1 MGVKWTTDQQ
11 HAIECC
17 KGSVLVSAAA
27 GSGKTTVL
35 VERVI
40 RRLTDEDNP
49 CSAEDLLIVTFT
61 RAATAQMR
69 EKIGAAILK
78 RLSEDP
84 TDRHL
89 RRQYMLLPFAKICT
103 IDSFCN
109 DLVRENFHALGIS
122 PDYSLLDNETA
133 VIMKNDVCE
142 AMLERAYEEDSDGS
156 FSELSDMMSSGSSDE
171 DFAKLI
177 IKMYDIST
185 AYPFPDLW
193 LDSLIE
199 EYSQPDINKSCWG
212 GIIKKYVCDMLD
224 YCVSSSNDMMTA
236 MESDPIVADAYGAAV
251 QSDINMYAELREKV
265 NRDWDEALEAFNTVK
280 YMGLGRVPK
289 GYESETK
296 NAVMTARKKLKDLLK
311 KVPNIMCVSSGE
323 HSEDVRLMRGPV
335 TKLIELVKQFGR
347 EYSAEKDKM
356 NSADFSDILHRALN
370 LLAVSDGS
378 GGYIKTDL
386 ARELS
391 SHYVEILVDEYQDIN
406 EAQDMIF
413 RAISA
418 DENNLFTV
426 GDVKQSIYRFR
437 QAMPEIFLRRRS
449 TTHSF
454 ESGKYP
460 LGITLG
466 SNFRSR
472 VGVTSCV
479 NYIFRQLMSTEAGEL
494 EYDDSEALNA
504 AAKYPERDTPDCEL
518 HVVTDKGNRADTLEA
533 QARYVARYIDR
544 TVREGKTLVTKG
556 GALRPASYGDFC
568 ILLRTAKNVSSV
580 YANAL
585 SERGIPVFSPETGGF
600 FEAAEIS
607 FILSLLRVLDN
618 PVQDI
623 PLAAVMLSPLFGF
636 SAGELADIR
645 ASAKERLEAGET
657 EPLYRSVAASADEG
671 DEKAAA
677 FLKKIESLRRL
688 SLTLSAGELV
698 RRVCEE
704 TGFDAIAGAMPDGE
718 RRRLNI
724 GLLCDYAEKY
734 EAAGN
739 LGLSGFIRFIDKVA
753 RTSGDLATAARP
765 SENADIV
772 RIMTV
777 HQSKGLEFPICIFA
791 DMQHA
796 FNERDNTES
805 VLISS
810 SAGLGMKRRT
820 EDGISVYDTASR
832 RAAVIT
838 SERMGRSEEMRVLYV
853 ALTRAK
859 ENLIMVTSV
868 PNPEKGLA
876 KVAVE
881 CGIGERANPFAVL
894 RMNNFSDLVLMA
906 LMRHPAADELRKL
919 SGIDVPIFLPEKD
932 RFKLKVVVSDSESFM
947 TESANEQK
955 IAAKPVFFDE
965 VQARLDYSD
974 PRSVL
979 SSVPAKRAASDGS
992 ERGIN
997 REYFASSRPAFMSSG
1012 GLTPAQ
1018 RGTATHKFMQFSDY
1032 ASARAD
1038 IESELARLVDGGF
1051 LSEDEGKAVNIGAA
1065 KRFFMSPLAE
1075 RIFASDN
1082 VMREKKFAALFP
1094 AKFFYPEL
1102 TGEAAEEKIVVQG
1115 IADCVFVE
1123 DGELV
1128 IVDYKTD
1135 TGVDAEALLD
1145 RYSAQLEIYREAL
1158 SQALG
1163 MPVKETLLYSF
1174 FMNSTV
1180 KVGTA

>member
-69 EKIGAAILK
+69 EKIDAAILK

-156 FSELSDMMSSGSSDE
+156 FSGLSDMMSSGSSDE

-437 QAMPEIFLRRRS
+437 QAMPEIFLRRRG

-479 NYIFRQLMSTEAGEL
+479 NYIFRQLMSAEAGEL

-556 GALRPASYGDFC
+556 GALHPASYGDFC

-671 DEKAAA
+671 NEKAAA
-677 FLKKIESLRRL
+677 FLKKVESLRRL

-704 TGFDAIAGAMPDGE
+704 TGFDAIVGAMPDGE
-718 RRRLNI
+718 RRRLNV

-777 HQSKGLEFPICIFA
+777 HQSKGLEFPICILA

-932 RFKLKVVVSDSESFM
+932 RFRLKVVVSDSESFM

-955 IAAKPVFFDE
+955 TAAKPVFFDE
-965 VQARLDYSD
+965 VCERLDYSD

-1032 ASARAD
+1032 AAARAD

-1128 IVDYKTD
+1128 IADYKTD

>member
-69 EKIGAAILK
+69 EKIGTAILK

-156 FSELSDMMSSGSSDE
+156 FSGLSDMMSSGSSDE

-212 GIIKKYVCDMLD
+212 DIIKKYVCDMLD
-224 YCVSSSNDMMTA
+224 YCVSSSNDMMAA
-236 MESDPIVADAYGAAV
+236 MESDSIVADAYGAAV

-323 HSEDVRLMRGPV
+323 HSEDVHLMRGPV

-370 LLAVSDGS
+370 LLAVSDGR

-413 RAISA
+413 KAISA

-556 GALRPASYGDFC
+556 GALHPASYGDFC

-704 TGFDAIAGAMPDGE
+704 TGFDAIVGAMPDGE

-777 HQSKGLEFPICIFA
+777 HQSKGLEFPICILA

-859 ENLIMVTSV
+859 ENLVMVTSV

-906 LMRHPAADELRKL
+906 LMRHPAANELRKL
-919 SGIDVPIFLPEKD
+919 SGVDVPIFLPEKD

-955 IAAKPVFFDE
+955 IAAKPVFFNE
-965 VQARLDYSD
+965 VCERLDYSD

-1032 ASARAD
+1032 AAARAD

-1051 LSEDEGKAVNIGAA
+1051 LSEEEGKAVNISAA
-1065 KRFFMSPLAE
+1065 KRFFMSSLAE

-1145 RYSAQLEIYREAL
+1145 RYSAQLGIYREAL
-1158 SQALG
+1158 LQALG

-1180 KVGTA
+1180 KVGTV

>member
-1 MGVKWTTDQQ
+1 M
-11 HAIECC
+11 
-17 KGSVLVSAAA
+17 
-27 GSGKTTVL
+27 
-35 VERVI
+35 
-40 RRLTDEDNP
+40 
-49 CSAEDLLIVTFT
+49 
-61 RAATAQMR
+61 
-69 EKIGAAILK
+69 
-78 RLSEDP
+78 
-84 TDRHL
+84 
-89 RRQYMLLPFAKICT
+89 
-103 IDSFCN
+103 
-109 DLVRENFHALGIS
+109 RENFHALGIS

-156 FSELSDMMSSGSSDE
+156 FSGLSDMMSSGSSDE

-185 AYPFPDLW
+185 AYPVPDLW

-224 YCVSSSNDMMTA
+224 YCVSSSNDMMAA
-236 MESDPIVADAYGAAV
+236 MESDSIVADAYGAAV

-280 YMGLGRVPK
+280 YTGLGRVPK

-311 KVPNIMCVSSGE
+311 RVPNIMCVSSGE

-413 RAISA
+413 KAISA

-556 GALRPASYGDFC
+556 GALHPASYG
-568 ILLRTAKNVSSV
+568 
-580 YANAL
+580 
-585 SERGIPVFSPETGGF
+585 
-600 FEAAEIS
+600 
-607 FILSLLRVLDN
+607 
-618 PVQDI
+618 
-623 PLAAVMLSPLFGF
+623 F
-636 SAGELADIR
+636 SAGDLADIR
-645 ASAKERLEAGET
+645 ASAKERLETGET

-671 DEKAAA
+671 DEKTAA

-777 HQSKGLEFPICIFA
+777 HQSKGLEFPICILA
-791 DMQHA
+791 DMQHV

-859 ENLIMVTSV
+859 ENLVMVTSV

-894 RMNNFSDLVLMA
+894 RMNNFSDLVLTA

-919 SGIDVPIFLPEKD
+919 SGVDVPIFLPEKD

-965 VQARLDYSD
+965 VCERLDYSD

-979 SSVPAKRAASDGS
+979 SSVSAKRAASDGS

-997 REYFASSRPAFMSSG
+997 REYFASSCPAFMSSG

-1032 ASARAD
+1032 AAARAD

-1065 KRFFMSPLAE
+1065 KRFFMSSLAE

-1123 DGELV
+1123 DGKLV

-1145 RYSAQLEIYREAL
+1145 RYSAQLGIYREAL

-1180 KVGTA
+1180 KVGTV

>member
-1 MGVKWTTDQQ
+1 MGVNWTTDQR
-11 HAIECC
+11 HAIECR

-27 GSGKTTVL
+27 GSGKTAVL

-40 RRLTDEDNP
+40 RRLTDKDNP

-156 FSELSDMMSSGSSDE
+156 FSGLSDMMSSGSSDE

-212 GIIKKYVCDMLD
+212 VIIKKYVCDMLD
-224 YCVSSSNDMMTA
+224 YCVSSSNDMMAA
-236 MESDPIVADAYGAAV
+236 MESDSIVADAYGAAV

-370 LLAVSDGS
+370 LLAVSDGR

-413 RAISA
+413 KAISA

-556 GALRPASYGDFC
+556 GALHPASYGDFC

-777 HQSKGLEFPICIFA
+777 HQSKGLEFPICILA

-859 ENLIMVTSV
+859 ENLVMVTSV

-894 RMNNFSDLVLMA
+894 RMNNFSDLVLTA

-919 SGIDVPIFLPEKD
+919 SGVDVPIFLPEKD

-965 VQARLDYSD
+965 VCERLDYSD

-1018 RGTATHKFMQFSDY
+1018 RGTATHKFMQFSNY
-1032 ASARAD
+1032 AAARAD

-1051 LSEDEGKAVNIGAA
+1051 LSEDEGKAVNVSAA
-1065 KRFFMSPLAE
+1065 KRFFMSSLAE

-1123 DGELV
+1123 DGKLV

-1145 RYSAQLEIYREAL
+1145 RYSAQLGIYREAL

-1180 KVGTA
+1180 KVGTV

>member
-156 FSELSDMMSSGSSDE
+156 FSGLSDMMSSGSSDE

-224 YCVSSSNDMMTA
+224 YCVSSSNDMMAA
-236 MESDPIVADAYGAAV
+236 MESDSIVADAYGAAV

-370 LLAVSDGS
+370 LLAVSDGR

-413 RAISA
+413 KAISA

-556 GALRPASYGDFC
+556 GALHPASYGDFC

-600 FEAAEIS
+600 FEVAEIS

-704 TGFDAIAGAMPDGE
+704 TGFDAIVGAMPDGE

-777 HQSKGLEFPICIFA
+777 HQSKGLEFPICILA

-859 ENLIMVTSV
+859 ENLVMVTSV

-894 RMNNFSDLVLMA
+894 RMNNFSDLVLTA

-919 SGIDVPIFLPEKD
+919 SGVDVPIFLPEKD

-965 VQARLDYSD
+965 VCERLDYSD

-1032 ASARAD
+1032 AAARAD

-1145 RYSAQLEIYREAL
+1145 RYSAQLGIYREAL

-1180 KVGTA
+1180 KVGTV

>member
-11 HAIECC
+11 HAIECR

-156 FSELSDMMSSGSSDE
+156 FSGLSDMMSSGSSDE

-224 YCVSSSNDMMTA
+224 YCVSSSNDMMAA
-236 MESDPIVADAYGAAV
+236 MESDSIIADAYSAAV

-335 TKLIELVKQFGR
+335 TKLIKLVKQFGR

-370 LLAVSDGS
+370 LLAVSDGR

-413 RAISA
+413 KAISA

-544 TVREGKTLVTKG
+544 TVKEGKTLVTKG
-556 GALRPASYGDFC
+556 GALHPASYGDFC

-718 RRRLNI
+718 RRRLNV

-777 HQSKGLEFPICIFA
+777 HQSKGLEFPICILA

-859 ENLIMVTSV
+859 ENLVMVTSV

-894 RMNNFSDLVLMA
+894 RMNNFSDLVLTA

-919 SGIDVPIFLPEKD
+919 SGVDVPIFLPEKD

-965 VQARLDYSD
+965 VCERLDYSD

-1032 ASARAD
+1032 AAARAD
-1038 IESELARLVDGGF
+1038 IESELARLVDVGF
-1051 LSEDEGKAVNIGAA
+1051 LSEEEGKAVNVSAA
-1065 KRFFMSPLAE
+1065 KRFFMSSLAE

-1123 DGELV
+1123 DGKLV

-1145 RYSAQLEIYREAL
+1145 RYSAQLGIYREAL

-1180 KVGTA
+1180 KVGTV

>member
-1 MGVKWTTDQQ
+1 MGVNWTTDQR
-11 HAIECC
+11 HAIECR

-27 GSGKTTVL
+27 GSGKTAVL

-40 RRLTDEDNP
+40 RRLTDKDNP
-49 CSAEDLLIVTFT
+49 CSTEDLLIVTFT

-142 AMLERAYEEDSDGS
+142 AMLERAYEEDSDGR

-193 LDSLIE
+193 LDSLIG
-199 EYSQPDINKSCWG
+199 EYSQPDINKSRWG

-224 YCVSSSNDMMTA
+224 YCVSSSRDMMTA

-251 QSDINMYAELREKV
+251 QSDINMYAELREKI
-265 NRDWDEALEAFNTVK
+265 NSDWDEALEAFKTVK
-280 YMGLGRVPK
+280 YMSLGRVPK

-296 NAVMTARKKLKDLLK
+296 NVVTTARKNLKDLLK
-311 KVPNIMCVSSGE
+311 KVPGIMCVSSEE
-323 HSEDVRLMRGPV
+323 HADDMRLLRDPV

-370 LLAVSDGS
+370 LLAVSDGI

-533 QARYVARYIDR
+533 QARYVAKYIER
-544 TVREGKTLVTKG
+544 TVREGKMLVTKG
-556 GALRPASYGDFC
+556 GALHPASYGDFC

-657 EPLYRSVAASADEG
+657 EPLYRSVAVSADE
-671 DEKAAA
+671 DSKKAAA

-704 TGFDAIAGAMPDGE
+704 TGFDAIVGAMPDGE
-718 RRRLNI
+718 RRRLNV

-777 HQSKGLEFPICIFA
+777 HQSKGLEFPICILA

-859 ENLIMVTSV
+859 ENLVMVTSV

-876 KVAVE
+876 RVAVE

-894 RMNNFSDLVLMA
+894 RMNNFSDLVLTA
-906 LMRHPAADELRKL
+906 LMRHPVADELRKL
-919 SGIDVPIFLPEKD
+919 SGVDVPIFLSEKD

-955 IAAKPVFFDE
+955 IAAKPVFFNE

-992 ERGIN
+992 ERGVN

-1032 ASARAD
+1032 SAARAG

>member
-156 FSELSDMMSSGSSDE
+156 FSGLSDMMSSGSSDE

-236 MESDPIVADAYGAAV
+236 MESDSIVADAYGAAV

-335 TKLIELVKQFGR
+335 AKLIELVKQFGR

-370 LLAVSDGS
+370 LLAVSDGR

-437 QAMPEIFLRRRS
+437 QAMPEIFLRRRG

-504 AAKYPERDTPDCEL
+504 AAEYPERDTPDCEL

-544 TVREGKTLVTKG
+544 TVREGKTLVTKS

-704 TGFDAIAGAMPDGE
+704 TGFDAIVGAMPDGE
-718 RRRLNI
+718 RRRLNV

-859 ENLIMVTSV
+859 ENLVMVTSV

-919 SGIDVPIFLPEKD
+919 SGVDVPIFLPEKD

-955 IAAKPVFFDE
+955 TAAKPVFFDE

-1032 ASARAD
+1032 AAARAD

>member
-156 FSELSDMMSSGSSDE
+156 FSGLSDMMSSGSSDE

-212 GIIKKYVCDMLD
+212 VIIKKYVCDMLD
-224 YCVSSSNDMMTA
+224 YCVSSSNDMMAA
-236 MESDPIVADAYGAAV
+236 MESDSIVADAYGAAV

-280 YMGLGRVPK
+280 YMGLGRVSK

-296 NAVMTARKKLKDLLK
+296 NAVMTARKKLKDLLR

-370 LLAVSDGS
+370 LLAVSDGR

-413 RAISA
+413 KAISA

-504 AAKYPERDTPDCEL
+504 AAEYPERDTPDCEL

-556 GALRPASYGDFC
+556 GALHPASYGDFC

-777 HQSKGLEFPICIFA
+777 HQSKGLEFPICILA

-894 RMNNFSDLVLMA
+894 RMNNFSDLVLTA

-919 SGIDVPIFLPEKD
+919 SGVDVPIFLPEKD

-947 TESANEQK
+947 AESANEQK

-965 VQARLDYSD
+965 VCERLDYSD

-1018 RGTATHKFMQFSDY
+1018 RGTATHKFMQFSNY
-1032 ASARAD
+1032 AAARAD
-1038 IESELARLVDGGF
+1038 IESELARLVDVGF

-1102 TGEAAEEKIVVQG
+1102 MGEAAEEKIVVQG

-1123 DGELV
+1123 DGKLV

>member
-40 RRLTDEDNP
+40 RRLTDKDNP

-156 FSELSDMMSSGSSDE
+156 FSGLSDMMSSGSSDE

-224 YCVSSSNDMMTA
+224 YCVSSSRDMMTA
-236 MESDPIVADAYGAAV
+236 MESDSIVADAYGAAV

-323 HSEDVRLMRGPV
+323 HAEDVRLMRGPV

-645 ASAKERLEAGET
+645 ASAKERLEAGEA

-671 DEKAAA
+671 NEKAAA

-704 TGFDAIAGAMPDGE
+704 TGFDAIVGAMPDGE
-718 RRRLNI
+718 RRRLNV

-777 HQSKGLEFPICIFA
+777 HQSKGLEFPICILA

-894 RMNNFSDLVLMA
+894 RMNNFSDLVLTA

-919 SGIDVPIFLPEKD
+919 SGVDVPIFLPEKD

-947 TESANEQK
+947 TESANAQK
-955 IAAKPVFFDE
+955 AAAKPVFFDE
-965 VQARLDYSD
+965 VCKRLDYSD
-974 PRSVL
+974 PRLVL

-1018 RGTATHKFMQFSDY
+1018 RGTATHKFMQFSNY
-1032 ASARAD
+1032 AAARAD

-1051 LSEDEGKAVNIGAA
+1051 LSEEEGKAVNISAA
-1065 KRFFMSPLAE
+1065 KRFFMSSLAE

-1102 TGEAAEEKIVVQG
+1102 TGETAEEKIVVQG

-1145 RYSAQLEIYREAL
+1145 RYSAQLGIYREAL

-1180 KVGTA
+1180 KVGTV

>member
-11 HAIECC
+11 HAIECRKC
-17 KGSVLVSAAA
+17 SVLVSAAA

-156 FSELSDMMSSGSSDE
+156 FSGLSDMMSSGSSDE

-212 GIIKKYVCDMLD
+212 VIIKKYVCDMLD
-224 YCVSSSNDMMTA
+224 YCVSSSNDMMAA
-236 MESDPIVADAYGAAV
+236 MESDSIVADAYGAAV

-311 KVPNIMCVSSGE
+311 KAPNIMCVSSGE

-370 LLAVSDGS
+370 LLAVSDGR

-413 RAISA
+413 KAISA

-556 GALRPASYGDFC
+556 GALHPASYGDFC

-600 FEAAEIS
+600 FEVAEIS

-704 TGFDAIAGAMPDGE
+704 TGFDAIVGAMPDGE

-777 HQSKGLEFPICIFA
+777 HQSKGLEFPICILA

-859 ENLIMVTSV
+859 ENLVMVTSV

-894 RMNNFSDLVLMA
+894 RMNNFSDLVLTA

-919 SGIDVPIFLPEKD
+919 SGVDVPIFLPEKD

-965 VQARLDYSD
+965 VCERLDYSD

-1032 ASARAD
+1032 AAARAD

-1145 RYSAQLEIYREAL
+1145 RYSAQLGIYREAL

-1180 KVGTA
+1180 KVGTV

>member
-156 FSELSDMMSSGSSDE
+156 FSGLSDMMSSGSSDE

-212 GIIKKYVCDMLD
+212 VIIKKYVCDMLD
-224 YCVSSSNDMMTA
+224 YCVSSSNDMMAA
-236 MESDPIVADAYGAAV
+236 MESDSIVADAYGAAV

-280 YMGLGRVPK
+280 YMGLGRVSK

-296 NAVMTARKKLKDLLK
+296 NAVMTARKKLKDLLR

-370 LLAVSDGS
+370 LLAVSDGR

-413 RAISA
+413 KAISA

-504 AAKYPERDTPDCEL
+504 AAEYPERDTPDCEL

-556 GALRPASYGDFC
+556 GALHPASYGDFC

-600 FEAAEIS
+600 FETAEIS

-777 HQSKGLEFPICIFA
+777 HQSKGLEFPICILA

-894 RMNNFSDLVLMA
+894 RMNNFSDLVLTA

-919 SGIDVPIFLPEKD
+919 SGVDVPIFLPEKD

-947 TESANEQK
+947 AESANEQK

-965 VQARLDYSD
+965 VCERLDYSD

-1018 RGTATHKFMQFSDY
+1018 RGTATHKFMQFSNY
-1032 ASARAD
+1032 AAARAD
-1038 IESELARLVDGGF
+1038 IESELARLVDVGF

-1123 DGELV
+1123 DGKLV

-1145 RYSAQLEIYREAL
+1145 RYSAQLGIYREAL

-1180 KVGTA
+1180 KVGTV

>member
-1 MGVKWTTDQQ
+1 MGVDWTTDQR
-11 HAIECC
+11 HAIECR

-27 GSGKTTVL
+27 GSGKTAVL

-40 RRLTDEDNP
+40 RRLTDKDNP

-142 AMLERAYEEDSDGS
+142 AMLERAYEEDLDGR

-193 LDSLIE
+193 LDSLIG
-199 EYSQPDINKSCWG
+199 EYSQPDINKSRWG

-224 YCVSSSNDMMTA
+224 YCVSSSRDVMTA

-251 QSDINMYAELREKV
+251 QNDINMYAELREKI
-265 NRDWDEALEAFNTVK
+265 NSDWDEALEAFKTVK
-280 YMGLGRVPK
+280 YMSLGRVPK

-296 NAVMTARKKLKDLLK
+296 NVVTTARKKLKDLLK

-323 HSEDVRLMRGPV
+323 HSEDVRLLRDPV

-356 NSADFSDILHRALN
+356 NSVDFSDILHRALN

-533 QARYVARYIDR
+533 QARYVAKYIER

-556 GALRPASYGDFC
+556 GALHPASYGDFC

-645 ASAKERLEAGET
+645 ASAKERLEAGQT
-657 EPLYRSVAASADEG
+657 EPLYRSVAVSADEG
-671 DEKAAA
+671 NEKAAA

-704 TGFDAIAGAMPDGE
+704 TGFDAIVGAMPDGE
-718 RRRLNI
+718 RRRLNV

-777 HQSKGLEFPICIFA
+777 HQSKGLEFPICILA

-859 ENLIMVTSV
+859 ENLVMVTSV

-894 RMNNFSDLVLMA
+894 RMNNFSDLVLTA

-919 SGIDVPIFLPEKD
+919 SGVDVPIFLSEKD

-955 IAAKPVFFDE
+955 IAAKPVFFNE

-1018 RGTATHKFMQFSDY
+1018 RGTATHKFMQFSNY
-1032 ASARAD
+1032 AAARAD

>member
-156 FSELSDMMSSGSSDE
+156 FSGLSDMMSSGSSDE

-224 YCVSSSNDMMTA
+224 YCVSSSNDMMAA

-370 LLAVSDGS
+370 LLAVSDGR

-413 RAISA
+413 KAISA

-556 GALRPASYGDFC
+556 GALHPASYGDFC

-671 DEKAAA
+671 DEKTAA

-704 TGFDAIAGAMPDGE
+704 TGFDAIVGAMPDGE
-718 RRRLNI
+718 RRRLNV

-777 HQSKGLEFPICIFA
+777 HQSKGLEFPICILA

-859 ENLIMVTSV
+859 ENLVMVTSV

-894 RMNNFSDLVLMA
+894 RMNNFSDLVLTA

-919 SGIDVPIFLPEKD
+919 SGVDVPIFLPEKD

-1032 ASARAD
+1032 AAARAN

-1051 LSEDEGKAVNIGAA
+1051 LSEDEGKAVNVSAA
-1065 KRFFMSPLAE
+1065 KRFFMSSLAE

-1123 DGELV
+1123 DGKLV

-1145 RYSAQLEIYREAL
+1145 RYSAQLGIYREAL

-1180 KVGTA
+1180 KVGTV

>member
-1 MGVKWTTDQQ
+1 MGVNWTTDQR
-11 HAIECC
+11 HAIECR
-17 KGSVLVSAAA
+17 KGSVLVGAAA
-27 GSGKTTVL
+27 GSGKTAVL

-40 RRLTDEDNP
+40 RRLTDKDNP

-142 AMLERAYEEDSDGS
+142 AMLERAYEENLDGR

-193 LDSLIE
+193 LDSLIG
-199 EYSQPDINKSCWG
+199 EYSQPDINKSRWG
-212 GIIKKYVCDMLD
+212 DIIKKYVCDMLD

-251 QSDINMYAELREKV
+251 QSDINMYAELREKI
-265 NRDWDEALEAFNTVK
+265 NSDWDEALEAFKTVK
-280 YMGLGRVPK
+280 YMSLGRVPK

-296 NAVMTARKKLKDLLK
+296 NVVTTARKKLKDLLK
-311 KVPNIMCVSSGE
+311 KVPGIMCVSSEE
-323 HSEDVRLMRGPV
+323 HADDMRLLRDPV

-533 QARYVARYIDR
+533 QARYVAKYIER
-544 TVREGKTLVTKG
+544 TVREGKMLVTKG
-556 GALRPASYGDFC
+556 GALHPASYGDFC

-600 FEAAEIS
+600 FEAVEIS

-645 ASAKERLEAGET
+645 ASAKERLETGET
-657 EPLYRSVAASADEG
+657 EPLYRSVAVSADEG
-671 DEKAAA
+671 SKKAAA

-704 TGFDAIAGAMPDGE
+704 TGFDAIVGAMPDGE
-718 RRRLNI
+718 RRRLNV

-777 HQSKGLEFPICIFA
+777 HQSKGLEFPICILA

-796 FNERDNTES
+796 FNERDNIEP

-859 ENLIMVTSV
+859 ENLVMVTSV

-894 RMNNFSDLVLMA
+894 RMNNFSDLVLTA

-919 SGIDVPIFLPEKD
+919 SGVDVPIFLSEKD

-955 IAAKPVFFDE
+955 IAAKPVFFNE

-1032 ASARAD
+1032 SAARAG
-1038 IESELARLVDGGF
+1038 IESELTRLVDGGF

-1135 TGVDAEALLD
+1135 TGVDAEALLE

>member
-27 GSGKTTVL
+27 GSGKTAVL

-40 RRLTDEDNP
+40 RRLTDKDNP

-69 EKIGAAILK
+69 EKIGATILK

-156 FSELSDMMSSGSSDE
+156 FSGLSDMMSSGSSDE
-171 DFAKLI
+171 DLAKLI

-224 YCVSSSNDMMTA
+224 YCVSSSNDMMAA
-236 MESDPIVADAYGAAV
+236 MESDSIVADAYGAAV

-370 LLAVSDGS
+370 LLAVSDGR

-413 RAISA
+413 KAISA

-454 ESGKYP
+454 ESGEYP

-533 QARYVARYIDR
+533 QARYVAKYIER
-544 TVREGKTLVTKG
+544 TVREGKMLVTKG
-556 GALRPASYGDFC
+556 GALHPASYGDFC

-718 RRRLNI
+718 RRRLNF

-791 DMQHA
+791 DMQHV

-859 ENLIMVTSV
+859 ENLVMVTSV

-894 RMNNFSDLVLMA
+894 RMNNFSDLVLTA

-919 SGIDVPIFLPEKD
+919 SGVDVPIFLPEKD

-947 TESANEQK
+947 AESANEQK

-965 VQARLDYSD
+965 VCERLDYSD

-1018 RGTATHKFMQFSDY
+1018 RGTATHKFMQFSNY
-1032 ASARAD
+1032 AAARAD

-1051 LSEDEGKAVNIGAA
+1051 LSEEEGKAVNVSAA
-1065 KRFFMSPLAE
+1065 KRFFMSSLAE
-1075 RIFASDN
+1075 RIFASNN

-1123 DGELV
+1123 DGKLV

-1145 RYSAQLEIYREAL
+1145 RYSAQLGIYREAL

-1180 KVGTA
+1180 KVGTV

>member
-1 MGVKWTTDQQ
+1 MGVNWTTDQR
-11 HAIECC
+11 HAIECR

-27 GSGKTTVL
+27 GSGKTAVL

-40 RRLTDEDNP
+40 RRFTDKDNP

-142 AMLERAYEEDSDGS
+142 AMLERAYEEDSDGR

-193 LDSLIE
+193 LDSLIG
-199 EYSQPDINKSCWG
+199 EYSQPDINKSRWG
-212 GIIKKYVCDMLD
+212 SIIKKYVCDMLD
-224 YCVSSSNDMMTA
+224 YCVSSSRDVMTA

-251 QSDINMYAELREKV
+251 QSDINMYVELREKI
-265 NRDWDEALEAFNTVK
+265 NSDWDEALEAFKTVK
-280 YMGLGRVPK
+280 YMSLGRVPK

-296 NAVMTARKKLKDLLK
+296 NVVTTARKKLKDLLK
-311 KVPNIMCVSSGE
+311 KVPGIMCVSSEE
-323 HSEDVRLMRGPV
+323 HADDMRLLRDPV

-533 QARYVARYIDR
+533 QARYVAKYIER
-544 TVREGKTLVTKG
+544 TVREGKMLVTKG
-556 GALRPASYGDFC
+556 GALHPASYGDFC

-645 ASAKERLEAGET
+645 ASAKERLETGET
-657 EPLYRSVAASADEG
+657 EPLYRSVAVSADEG
-671 DEKAAA
+671 SKKAAA

-704 TGFDAIAGAMPDGE
+704 TGFDAVVGAMPDGE
-718 RRRLNI
+718 RRRLNV

-777 HQSKGLEFPICIFA
+777 HQSKGLEFPICILA

-832 RAAVIT
+832 RATVIT

-859 ENLIMVTSV
+859 ENLVMVTSV

-894 RMNNFSDLVLMA
+894 RMNNFSDLVLTA

-919 SGIDVPIFLPEKD
+919 SGVDVPIFLSEKD

-955 IAAKPVFFDE
+955 IAAKPVFFNE

-979 SSVPAKRAASDGS
+979 SYVPAKRAASDGS

-1032 ASARAD
+1032 SAARAN

>member
-11 HAIECC
+11 HAIECR

-156 FSELSDMMSSGSSDE
+156 FSGLSDMISSGSSDE

-224 YCVSSSNDMMTA
+224 YCVSSSNDMMAA
-236 MESDPIVADAYGAAV
+236 MESDSIVADAYGAAV

-370 LLAVSDGS
+370 LLAVSDGR

-413 RAISA
+413 KAISA

-454 ESGKYP
+454 ESGEYP

-504 AAKYPERDTPDCEL
+504 AAEYPERDTPDCEL

-556 GALRPASYGDFC
+556 GALHPASYGDFC

-688 SLTLSAGELV
+688 LLTLSAGELV

-777 HQSKGLEFPICIFA
+777 HQSKGLEFPICILA

-859 ENLIMVTSV
+859 ENLVMVTSV

-894 RMNNFSDLVLMA
+894 RMNNFSDLVLTA

-919 SGIDVPIFLPEKD
+919 SGVDVQIFLPEKD

-965 VQARLDYSD
+965 VCERLDYSD

-1018 RGTATHKFMQFSDY
+1018 RGTATHKFMQFSNY
-1032 ASARAD
+1032 AAARAG
-1038 IESELARLVDGGF
+1038 IESELARLVDDGF

-1145 RYSAQLEIYREAL
+1145 RYSAQLGIYREAL

-1180 KVGTA
+1180 KVGTV

>member
-156 FSELSDMMSSGSSDE
+156 FSGLSDMMSSGSSDE

-212 GIIKKYVCDMLD
+212 VIIKKYVCDMLD
-224 YCVSSSNDMMTA
+224 YCVSSSNDMMAA
-236 MESDPIVADAYGAAV
+236 MESDSIVADAYGAAV

-280 YMGLGRVPK
+280 YMGLGRVSK

-370 LLAVSDGS
+370 LLAVSDGR

-413 RAISA
+413 KAISA

-533 QARYVARYIDR
+533 QARYVAKYIER
-544 TVREGKTLVTKG
+544 TVREGKMLVTKG
-556 GALRPASYGDFC
+556 GALHPASYGDFC

-791 DMQHA
+791 DMQHV

-859 ENLIMVTSV
+859 ENLVMVTSV

-894 RMNNFSDLVLMA
+894 RMNNFSDLVLTA

-919 SGIDVPIFLPEKD
+919 SGVDVPIFLPEKD

-947 TESANEQK
+947 AESANEQK

-965 VQARLDYSD
+965 VCERLDYSD

-1018 RGTATHKFMQFSDY
+1018 RGTATHKFMQFSNY
-1032 ASARAD
+1032 AAARAD

-1051 LSEDEGKAVNIGAA
+1051 LSEEEGKAVNVSAA
-1065 KRFFMSPLAE
+1065 KRFFMSSLAE

-1123 DGELV
+1123 DGKLV

-1145 RYSAQLEIYREAL
+1145 RYSAQLGIYREAL

-1180 KVGTA
+1180 KVGTV

>member
-1 MGVKWTTDQQ
+1 MGVNWTTDQR
-11 HAIECC
+11 HAIECR

-27 GSGKTTVL
+27 GSGKTAVL

-40 RRLTDEDNP
+40 RRFTDKDNP

-142 AMLERAYEEDSDGS
+142 AMLERAYEEDSDGR

-193 LDSLIE
+193 LDSLIG
-199 EYSQPDINKSCWG
+199 EYSQPDINKSRWG
-212 GIIKKYVCDMLD
+212 SIIKKYVCDMLD
-224 YCVSSSNDMMTA
+224 YCVSSSRDVMTA

-251 QSDINMYAELREKV
+251 QSDINMYVELREKI
-265 NRDWDEALEAFNTVK
+265 NSDWDEALEAFKTVK
-280 YMGLGRVPK
+280 YMSLGRVPK

-296 NAVMTARKKLKDLLK
+296 NVVTTARKKLKDLLK
-311 KVPNIMCVSSGE
+311 KVPGIMCVSSEE
-323 HSEDVRLMRGPV
+323 HADDMRLLRDPV

-533 QARYVARYIDR
+533 QARYVAKYIER
-544 TVREGKTLVTKG
+544 TVREGKMLVTKD
-556 GALRPASYGDFC
+556 GALHPASYGDFC

-657 EPLYRSVAASADEG
+657 EPLYRSVTASADEG
-671 DEKAAA
+671 NKKAAA
-677 FLKKIESLRRL
+677 FLIKIESLRRL

-698 RRVCEE
+698 HRVCEE
-704 TGFDAIAGAMPDGE
+704 TGFDAIVGAMPDGE

-777 HQSKGLEFPICIFA
+777 HQSKGLEFPICILA

-859 ENLIMVTSV
+859 ENLVMVTSV

-894 RMNNFSDLVLMA
+894 RMNNFSDLVLAA

-919 SGIDVPIFLPEKD
+919 SGVDVPIFLSEKD

-955 IAAKPVFFDE
+955 IAAKPVFFNE

-1018 RGTATHKFMQFSDY
+1018 RGTATHKFMQFSNY
-1032 ASARAD
+1032 AAARAG

>member
-1 MGVKWTTDQQ
+1 MGVNWTTDQR
-11 HAIECC
+11 HAIECR

-27 GSGKTTVL
+27 GSGKTAVL

-40 RRLTDEDNP
+40 RRLTDKDNP

-142 AMLERAYEEDSDGS
+142 AMLERAYEEDLDGR

-193 LDSLIE
+193 LDSLIG
-199 EYSQPDINKSCWG
+199 EYSQPDINKSRWG

-224 YCVSSSNDMMTA
+224 YCVSSSRDMMTA

-251 QSDINMYAELREKV
+251 QSDINMYAELREKI
-265 NRDWDEALEAFNTVK
+265 NSDWDEALEAFKTVK
-280 YMGLGRVPK
+280 YMSLGRVSK

-296 NAVMTARKKLKDLLK
+296 NVVTTARKKLKDLLK
-311 KVPNIMCVSSGE
+311 KVPGIMCVSSEE
-323 HSEDVRLMRGPV
+323 HADDMRLLRDPV

-556 GALRPASYGDFC
+556 GALHPASYGDFC

-671 DEKAAA
+671 NEKAAA

-704 TGFDAIAGAMPDGE
+704 TGFDAIVGAMPDGE
-718 RRRLNI
+718 RRRLNV

-777 HQSKGLEFPICIFA
+777 HQSKGLEFPICILA

-859 ENLIMVTSV
+859 ENLVMVTSV

-894 RMNNFSDLVLMA
+894 RMNNFSDLVLTA

-919 SGIDVPIFLPEKD
+919 SSVDVPIFLSEKD

-955 IAAKPVFFDE
+955 IAAKPVFFNE

-1018 RGTATHKFMQFSDY
+1018 RGTATHKFMQFSNY
-1032 ASARAD
+1032 AAARAD

-1123 DGELV
+1123 DGKLV

-1180 KVGTA
+1180 KVGTV

>member
-11 HAIECC
+11 HAIECR

-156 FSELSDMMSSGSSDE
+156 FSGLSDMMSSGSSDE

-212 GIIKKYVCDMLD
+212 VIIKKYVCDMLD

-335 TKLIELVKQFGR
+335 TKLIKLVKQFGR

-370 LLAVSDGS
+370 LLAVSDGR

-413 RAISA
+413 KAISA

-533 QARYVARYIDR
+533 QARYVARYIDC

-556 GALRPASYGDFC
+556 GALHPASYGDFC

-859 ENLIMVTSV
+859 ENLVMVTSV

-894 RMNNFSDLVLMA
+894 RMNNFSDLVLTA

-919 SGIDVPIFLPEKD
+919 SGVDVPIFLPEKD

-955 IAAKPVFFDE
+955 IAAKPVFFNE

-1018 RGTATHKFMQFSDY
+1018 RGTATHKFMQFSNY
-1032 ASARAD
+1032 AAARAD

-1051 LSEDEGKAVNIGAA
+1051 LSEDEGKAVNVSAA
-1065 KRFFMSPLAE
+1065 KRFFMSSLAE

-1102 TGEAAEEKIVVQG
+1102 MGEAAEEKIVVQG

-1123 DGELV
+1123 DGKLV

-1145 RYSAQLEIYREAL
+1145 RYSAQLGIYREAL

-1180 KVGTA
+1180 KVGTV

>member
-156 FSELSDMMSSGSSDE
+156 FSGLSDMMSSGSSDE

-236 MESDPIVADAYGAAV
+236 MESDSIVADAYGAAV

-265 NRDWDEALEAFNTVK
+265 NRDWDEAFEAFNTVK

-323 HSEDVRLMRGPV
+323 HSEDVRLTRGPV

-370 LLAVSDGS
+370 LLAVSDGR

-437 QAMPEIFLRRRS
+437 QAMPEIFLRRRG

-556 GALRPASYGDFC
+556 GALHPASYGDFC

-657 EPLYRSVAASADEG
+657 EPLYRSVTASADEG

-704 TGFDAIAGAMPDGE
+704 TGFDAIVGAMPDGE
-718 RRRLNI
+718 RRRLNV

-777 HQSKGLEFPICIFA
+777 HQSKGLEFPICILA

-859 ENLIMVTSV
+859 ENLVMVTSV

-894 RMNNFSDLVLMA
+894 RMNNFSDLVLTA

-919 SGIDVPIFLPEKD
+919 SGVDVPIFLPEKD

-965 VQARLDYSD
+965 VCERLDYSD

-1018 RGTATHKFMQFSDY
+1018 RGTATHKFMQFSNY
-1032 ASARAD
+1032 AAARAD

-1051 LSEDEGKAVNIGAA
+1051 LSEDEGKAVNVSAA
-1065 KRFFMSPLAE
+1065 KRFFMSSLAE

-1123 DGELV
+1123 DGKLV

-1145 RYSAQLEIYREAL
+1145 RYSAQLGIYREAL

-1174 FMNSTV
+1174 FMNSTI
-1180 KVGTA
+1180 KVGTV

>member
-156 FSELSDMMSSGSSDE
+156 FSGLSDMMSSGSSDE

-224 YCVSSSNDMMTA
+224 YCVSSSNDMMAA
-236 MESDPIVADAYGAAV
+236 MESDSIVADAYGAAV

-296 NAVMTARKKLKDLLK
+296 NTVMTARKKLKDLLK

-370 LLAVSDGS
+370 LLAVSDGR

-413 RAISA
+413 KAISA

-556 GALRPASYGDFC
+556 GALHPASYGDFC

-688 SLTLSAGELV
+688 SLTLSAGELI

-777 HQSKGLEFPICIFA
+777 HQSKGLEFPICILA

-859 ENLIMVTSV
+859 ENLVMVTSV

-919 SGIDVPIFLPEKD
+919 SGVDVPIFLPEKD

-965 VQARLDYSD
+965 VCERLDYSD

-1032 ASARAD
+1032 AAARAD

-1051 LSEDEGKAVNIGAA
+1051 LSEEEGKAVNVSAA
-1065 KRFFMSPLAE
+1065 KRFFMSSLAE

-1123 DGELV
+1123 DGKLV

-1145 RYSAQLEIYREAL
+1145 RYSAQLGIYREAL

-1180 KVGTA
+1180 KVGTV

>member
-1 MGVKWTTDQQ
+1 MGVDWTTDQR
-11 HAIECC
+11 HAIECR

-27 GSGKTTVL
+27 GSGKTAVL

-142 AMLERAYEEDSDGS
+142 AMLERAYEEDLDGR

-193 LDSLIE
+193 LDSLIG
-199 EYSQPDINKSCWG
+199 EYSQSDINKSRWG

-224 YCVSSSNDMMTA
+224 YCVSSSRDVMTA

-251 QSDINMYAELREKV
+251 QSDINMYAELREKI
-265 NRDWDEALEAFNTVK
+265 NSDWDEALEAFKTVK
-280 YMGLGRVPK
+280 YMSLGRVPK

-296 NAVMTARKKLKDLLK
+296 NVVTTARKKLKDLLK
-311 KVPNIMCVSSGE
+311 KVPGIMCVSSEE
-323 HSEDVRLMRGPV
+323 HADDMRLLRDPV

-533 QARYVARYIDR
+533 QARYVAKYIER
-544 TVREGKTLVTKG
+544 TVREGKMLVTKG
-556 GALRPASYGDFC
+556 GALHPASYGDFC

-657 EPLYRSVAASADEG
+657 EPLYRSVAVSADEG

-704 TGFDAIAGAMPDGE
+704 TGFDAIVGAMPDGE
-718 RRRLNI
+718 RRRLNV

-777 HQSKGLEFPICIFA
+777 HQSKGLEFPICILA

-838 SERMGRSEEMRVLYV
+838 SERMGRSEEMLVLYV

-859 ENLIMVTSV
+859 ENLVMVTSV

-894 RMNNFSDLVLMA
+894 RMNNFSDLVLTA

-919 SGIDVPIFLPEKD
+919 SGVDVPIFLSEKD

-955 IAAKPVFFDE
+955 IAAKPVFFNE

-1018 RGTATHKFMQFSDY
+1018 RGTATHKFMQFSNY
-1032 ASARAD
+1032 AAARAD

-1123 DGELV
+1123 DGKLV

-1180 KVGTA
+1180 KVGTV

>member
-1 MGVKWTTDQQ
+1 MGVNWTTDQR
-11 HAIECC
+11 HAIECR

-27 GSGKTTVL
+27 GSGKTAVL

-40 RRLTDEDNP
+40 RRLTDKNNP

-142 AMLERAYEEDSDGS
+142 AMLERAYEEDLDGR

-193 LDSLIE
+193 LDSLIG
-199 EYSQPDINKSCWG
+199 EYSQPDINKSRWG

-224 YCVSSSNDMMTA
+224 YCVSSSRDMMTA

-251 QSDINMYAELREKV
+251 QSDINMYAELREKI
-265 NRDWDEALEAFNTVK
+265 NSDWDEALEAFKTVK
-280 YMGLGRVPK
+280 YMSLGRVPK

-296 NAVMTARKKLKDLLK
+296 NVVTTARKKLKDLLK
-311 KVPNIMCVSSGE
+311 KVPGIMCVSSEE
-323 HSEDVRLMRGPV
+323 HADDMRLLRDPV

-454 ESGKYP
+454 ESGRYP

-533 QARYVARYIDR
+533 QARYVAKYIER
-544 TVREGKTLVTKG
+544 TMREGKMLVTKG
-556 GALRPASYGDFC
+556 GALHPASYGDFC

-645 ASAKERLEAGET
+645 ASAKERLETGET
-657 EPLYRSVAASADEG
+657 EPLYRSVAVSADEG
-671 DEKAAA
+671 SKKAAA

-704 TGFDAIAGAMPDGE
+704 TGFDAIVGAMPDGE
-718 RRRLNI
+718 RRRLNV

-777 HQSKGLEFPICIFA
+777 HQSKGLEFPICILA

-859 ENLIMVTSV
+859 ENLVMVTSV

-894 RMNNFSDLVLMA
+894 RMNNFSDLVLTA
-906 LMRHPAADELRKL
+906 LMRHPTADELRKL
-919 SGIDVPIFLPEKD
+919 SGVDVPIFLSEKD

-955 IAAKPVFFDE
+955 IAAKPVFFNE

-1018 RGTATHKFMQFSDY
+1018 RGTATHKFMQFSNY
-1032 ASARAD
+1032 AAARAG

-1082 VMREKKFAALFP
+1082 VMREKKFASLFP

>member
-109 DLVRENFHALGIS
+109 DLVRENFHVLGIS

-156 FSELSDMMSSGSSDE
+156 FSGLSDMMSSGSSDE

-224 YCVSSSNDMMTA
+224 YCVSSSNDMMAA
-236 MESDPIVADAYGAAV
+236 MESDSIVADAYGAAV
-251 QSDINMYAELREKV
+251 QSDINMYAELHEKV

-370 LLAVSDGS
+370 LLAVSDGR

-413 RAISA
+413 KAISA

-544 TVREGKTLVTKG
+544 TVKEGKTLVTKG
-556 GALRPASYGDFC
+556 GALHPASYGDFC

-777 HQSKGLEFPICIFA
+777 HQSKGLEFPICILA

-859 ENLIMVTSV
+859 ENLVMVTSV

-894 RMNNFSDLVLMA
+894 RMNNFSDLVLTA

-919 SGIDVPIFLPEKD
+919 SGVDVQIFLPEKD

-965 VQARLDYSD
+965 VCERLDYSD

-1018 RGTATHKFMQFSDY
+1018 RGTATHKFMQFSNY
-1032 ASARAD
+1032 AAARAG
-1038 IESELARLVDGGF
+1038 IESELARLVDDGF

-1145 RYSAQLEIYREAL
+1145 RYSAQLGIYREAL

-1180 KVGTA
+1180 KVGTV

>member
-27 GSGKTTVL
+27 GSGKTAVL

-40 RRLTDEDNP
+40 RRLTDKDNP

-156 FSELSDMMSSGSSDE
+156 FSGLSDMMSSGSSDE

-236 MESDPIVADAYGAAV
+236 MESDSIVADAYGAAV

-370 LLAVSDGS
+370 LLAVSDGR

-413 RAISA
+413 KAISA

-544 TVREGKTLVTKG
+544 TVREGKMLVTKG
-556 GALRPASYGDFC
+556 GALHPASYGDFC

-657 EPLYRSVAASADEG
+657 EPLYRSVAVSADEG
-671 DEKAAA
+671 SKKAAA

-704 TGFDAIAGAMPDGE
+704 TGFDAIVGAMPDGE
-718 RRRLNI
+718 RRRLNV

-777 HQSKGLEFPICIFA
+777 HQSKGLEFPICILA

-868 PNPEKGLA
+868 PNSEKGLA

-894 RMNNFSDLVLMA
+894 RMNNFSDLVLTA

-919 SGIDVPIFLPEKD
+919 SGVDVPIFLPEKD

-965 VQARLDYSD
+965 VCERLDYSD

-1032 ASARAD
+1032 AAARAD

-1051 LSEDEGKAVNIGAA
+1051 LSEDEGKAVNVSAA
-1065 KRFFMSPLAE
+1065 KRFFMSSLAE

-1102 TGEAAEEKIVVQG
+1102 TDEAAEEKIVVQG

-1123 DGELV
+1123 DGKLV

-1145 RYSAQLEIYREAL
+1145 RYSAQLGIYREAL

-1180 KVGTA
+1180 KVGTV

>member
-1 MGVKWTTDQQ
+1 MGVDWTTDQR
-11 HAIECC
+11 HAIECR

-27 GSGKTTVL
+27 GSGKTAVL

-40 RRLTDEDNP
+40 RRLTDKDNP

-142 AMLERAYEEDSDGS
+142 AMLERAYEEDSDGR

-193 LDSLIE
+193 LDSLIG
-199 EYSQPDINKSCWG
+199 EYSQPNINKSRWG

-224 YCVSSSNDMMTA
+224 YCVSSSRDMMTA

-251 QSDINMYAELREKV
+251 QSDINMYAELREKI
-265 NRDWDEALEAFNTVK
+265 NSDWDEALEAFKTVK
-280 YMGLGRVPK
+280 YMSLGRVPK

-296 NAVMTARKKLKDLLK
+296 NVVTTARKKLKDLLK
-311 KVPNIMCVSSGE
+311 KVPDIMCVSSEE
-323 HSEDVRLMRGPV
+323 HADDMRLLRDPV

-454 ESGKYP
+454 ESGRYP

-533 QARYVARYIDR
+533 QARYVAKYIER
-544 TVREGKTLVTKG
+544 TVREGKMLVTKG
-556 GALRPASYGDFC
+556 GALHPASYGDFC

-645 ASAKERLEAGET
+645 ASAKERLEAGQT
-657 EPLYRSVAASADEG
+657 EPLYRSVAASADE
-671 DEKAAA
+671 DNEKAAA

-704 TGFDAIAGAMPDGE
+704 TGFDAIVGAMPDGE
-718 RRRLNI
+718 RRRLNV

-777 HQSKGLEFPICIFA
+777 HQSKGLEFPICILA

-859 ENLIMVTSV
+859 ENLVMVTSV

-894 RMNNFSDLVLMA
+894 RMNNFSDLVLTA

-919 SGIDVPIFLPEKD
+919 SGVDVPIFLSEKD

-955 IAAKPVFFDE
+955 IAAKPVFFNE

-1018 RGTATHKFMQFSDY
+1018 RGTATHKFMQFSNY
-1032 ASARAD
+1032 AAARAG

>member
-27 GSGKTTVL
+27 GSGKTAVL

-49 CSAEDLLIVTFT
+49 CSAENLLIVTFT

-156 FSELSDMMSSGSSDE
+156 FSGLSDMMSSGSSDE

-236 MESDPIVADAYGAAV
+236 MESDSIVADAYGAAV

-370 LLAVSDGS
+370 LLAVSDGR

-413 RAISA
+413 KAISA

-556 GALRPASYGDFC
+556 GALHPASYGDFC

-657 EPLYRSVAASADEG
+657 EPLYRSVAVSADEG
-671 DEKAAA
+671 SKKAAA

-704 TGFDAIAGAMPDGE
+704 TGFDAIVGAMPDGE

-777 HQSKGLEFPICIFA
+777 HQSKGLEFPICILA

-859 ENLIMVTSV
+859 ENLVMVTSV

-894 RMNNFSDLVLMA
+894 RMNNFSDLVLTA

-919 SGIDVPIFLPEKD
+919 SGVDVPIFLPEKD

-965 VQARLDYSD
+965 VCERLDYSD

-1032 ASARAD
+1032 AAARAD
-1038 IESELARLVDGGF
+1038 IESELARLVDVGF
-1051 LSEDEGKAVNIGAA
+1051 LSEEEGKAVNVSAA
-1065 KRFFMSPLAE
+1065 KRFFMSSLAE

-1094 AKFFYPEL
+1094 AKFFYFEL

-1123 DGELV
+1123 DGKLV

-1145 RYSAQLEIYREAL
+1145 RYSAQLGIYREAL

-1180 KVGTA
+1180 KVGTV

>member
-156 FSELSDMMSSGSSDE
+156 FSGLSDMMSSGSSDE

-370 LLAVSDGS
+370 LLAVSDGR

-504 AAKYPERDTPDCEL
+504 AAEYPERDTPDCEL

-704 TGFDAIAGAMPDGE
+704 TGFDAIVGAMPDGE
-718 RRRLNI
+718 RRRLNV

-791 DMQHA
+791 DMQHT

-955 IAAKPVFFDE
+955 TAAKPVFFDE

-974 PRSVL
+974 PRSAL

-1032 ASARAD
+1032 AAARAD

>member
-1 MGVKWTTDQQ
+1 MGVDWTTDQR
-11 HAIECC
+11 HAIECR

-27 GSGKTTVL
+27 GSGKTAVL

-40 RRLTDEDNP
+40 RRLTDKDNP

-142 AMLERAYEEDSDGS
+142 AMLERAYEEDSDGR

-193 LDSLIE
+193 LDSLIG
-199 EYSQPDINKSCWG
+199 EYSQPDINKSRWG

-224 YCVSSSNDMMTA
+224 YCVSSSRGMMTA

-251 QSDINMYAELREKV
+251 QSDINMYAELREKI
-265 NRDWDEALEAFNTVK
+265 NSDWDEAFEAFKTVK
-280 YMGLGRVPK
+280 YMSLGRVPK

-296 NAVMTARKKLKDLLK
+296 NVVTTARKKLKDLLK
-311 KVPNIMCVSSGE
+311 KVTGIMCVSSEE
-323 HSEDVRLMRGPV
+323 HADDMRLLRDPV

-370 LLAVSDGS
+370 LLAVSDGR

-413 RAISA
+413 KAISA

-504 AAKYPERDTPDCEL
+504 AAKYPERDIPDCEL

-533 QARYVARYIDR
+533 QARYVAKYIER
-544 TVREGKTLVTKG
+544 TVREGKMLVTKD
-556 GALRPASYGDFC
+556 GALHPASYGDFC

-777 HQSKGLEFPICIFA
+777 HQSKGLEFPICILA

-859 ENLIMVTSV
+859 ENLVMVTSV

-881 CGIGERANPFAVL
+881 CGIGERTNPFAVL

-919 SGIDVPIFLPEKD
+919 SGVDVPIFLSEKD

-955 IAAKPVFFDE
+955 IAAKPVFFNE

-974 PRSVL
+974 PRSML

-1032 ASARAD
+1032 SAARAD

-1051 LSEDEGKAVNIGAA
+1051 LSEEEGKAVNIGAA

>member
-40 RRLTDEDNP
+40 RRLTDKDNP

-156 FSELSDMMSSGSSDE
+156 FSGLSDMMSSGSSDE

-323 HSEDVRLMRGPV
+323 HSEDVRLMCGPV

-370 LLAVSDGS
+370 LLAVSDGR

-413 RAISA
+413 KAISA

-454 ESGKYP
+454 ESGEYP

-544 TVREGKTLVTKG
+544 TVREGKMLVTKG
-556 GALRPASYGDFC
+556 GALHPASYGDFC

-777 HQSKGLEFPICIFA
+777 HQSKGLEFPICILA

-894 RMNNFSDLVLMA
+894 RMNNFSDLVLTA

-919 SGIDVPIFLPEKD
+919 SGVDVPIFLPEKD

-965 VQARLDYSD
+965 VCERLDYSD

-1032 ASARAD
+1032 AAARAD

-1051 LSEDEGKAVNIGAA
+1051 LSEDEGKAVNVSAA
-1065 KRFFMSPLAE
+1065 KRFFMSSLAE

-1123 DGELV
+1123 DGKLV

-1145 RYSAQLEIYREAL
+1145 RYSAQLGIYREAL

-1180 KVGTA
+1180 KVGTV

>member
-1 MGVKWTTDQQ
+1 MGVNWTTDQR
-11 HAIECC
+11 HAIECR

-27 GSGKTTVL
+27 GSGKTAVL

-40 RRLTDEDNP
+40 RRLADKDNP

-156 FSELSDMMSSGSSDE
+156 FSGLSDMMSSGSSDE

-224 YCVSSSNDMMTA
+224 YCVSSSNDMMAA
-236 MESDPIVADAYGAAV
+236 MESDSIVADAYGAAV
-251 QSDINMYAELREKV
+251 QNDINMYAELREKV

-335 TKLIELVKQFGR
+335 TKLIELVKQFDR

-370 LLAVSDGS
+370 LLAVSDGR

-413 RAISA
+413 KAISA

-504 AAKYPERDTPDCEL
+504 AAEYPERDTPDCEL

-533 QARYVARYIDR
+533 QARYVARYIDH

-556 GALRPASYGDFC
+556 GALHPASYGDFC

-671 DEKAAA
+671 SKKAAA

-777 HQSKGLEFPICIFA
+777 HQSKGLEFPICILA

-859 ENLIMVTSV
+859 ENLVMVTSV

-894 RMNNFSDLVLMA
+894 RMNNFSDLVLTA

-919 SGIDVPIFLPEKD
+919 SGVDVPIFLPEKD

-965 VQARLDYSD
+965 VCERLDYSD

-1018 RGTATHKFMQFSDY
+1018 RGTATHKFMQFSNY
-1032 ASARAD
+1032 AAARAG

>member
-156 FSELSDMMSSGSSDE
+156 FSGLSDMMSSGSSDE

-224 YCVSSSNDMMTA
+224 YCVSSSNDMMAA
-236 MESDPIVADAYGAAV
+236 MESDSIVADAYGAAV

-323 HSEDVRLMRGPV
+323 HSEDVRLMRGSV

-370 LLAVSDGS
+370 LLAVSDGR

-413 RAISA
+413 KAISA

-556 GALRPASYGDFC
+556 GALHPASYGDFC
-568 ILLRTAKNVSSV
+568 ILMRTAKNVSSV

-657 EPLYRSVAASADEG
+657 EPLYRSVAVSADG
-671 DEKAAA
+671 GSKKAAA

-704 TGFDAIAGAMPDGE
+704 TGFDAIVGAMPDGE

-777 HQSKGLEFPICIFA
+777 HQSKGLEFPICILA

-859 ENLIMVTSV
+859 ENLVMVTSV

-894 RMNNFSDLVLMA
+894 RMNNFSDLVLTA

-919 SGIDVPIFLPEKD
+919 SGVDVPIFLPEKD
-932 RFKLKVVVSDSESFM
+932 RFRLKVVVSDSESFM

-955 IAAKPVFFDE
+955 IAAKPVFFNE

-1018 RGTATHKFMQFSDY
+1018 RGTATHKFMQFSNY
-1032 ASARAD
+1032 AAARAD
-1038 IESELARLVDGGF
+1038 IESELARLVDVGF
-1051 LSEDEGKAVNIGAA
+1051 LLEDEGKAVNIGAA

-1094 AKFFYPEL
+1094 TKFFYPEL

-1123 DGELV
+1123 DGKLV

-1145 RYSAQLEIYREAL
+1145 RYSAQLGIYREAL

-1180 KVGTA
+1180 KVGTV

>member
-1 MGVKWTTDQQ
+1 MGVDWTTDQR
-11 HAIECC
+11 HAIECR
-17 KGSVLVSAAA
+17 KGSVLVGAAA
-27 GSGKTTVL
+27 GSGKTAVL

-40 RRLTDEDNP
+40 RRLTDKDNP

-142 AMLERAYEEDSDGS
+142 AMLERAYEEDSDGR

-193 LDSLIE
+193 LDSLIG
-199 EYSQPDINKSCWG
+199 EYSQPDINKSRWG

-251 QSDINMYAELREKV
+251 QSDINMYAELQEKI
-265 NRDWDEALEAFNTVK
+265 NSDWDEALEAFKTVK
-280 YMGLGRVPK
+280 YMSLGRVPK
-289 GYESETK
+289 DYESETK
-296 NAVMTARKKLKDLLK
+296 NVVTTARKKLKDLLK
-311 KVPNIMCVSSGE
+311 KVPGIMCVSSEE
-323 HSEDVRLMRGPV
+323 HADDMRLLRDPV

-544 TVREGKTLVTKG
+544 TVKEGKTLVTKG
-556 GALRPASYGDFC
+556 GALHPASYGDFC

-777 HQSKGLEFPICIFA
+777 HQSKGLEFPICILA

-859 ENLIMVTSV
+859 ENLVMVTSV

-894 RMNNFSDLVLMA
+894 RMNNFSDLVLTA

-919 SGIDVPIFLPEKD
+919 SGVDVQIFLPEKD

-965 VQARLDYSD
+965 VCERLDYSD

-1018 RGTATHKFMQFSDY
+1018 RGTATHKFMQFSNY
-1032 ASARAD
+1032 AAARAG
-1038 IESELARLVDGGF
+1038 IESELARLVDDGF

-1145 RYSAQLEIYREAL
+1145 RYSAQLGIYREAL

-1180 KVGTA
+1180 KVGTV

>member
-1 MGVKWTTDQQ
+1 MGVNWTTDQR
-11 HAIECC
+11 HAIECR

-27 GSGKTTVL
+27 GSGKTAVL

-40 RRLTDEDNP
+40 RRLTDKDNP

-109 DLVRENFHALGIS
+109 DLVHENFHALGIS

-142 AMLERAYEEDSDGS
+142 AMLERAYEEDLDGR

-193 LDSLIE
+193 LDSLIG
-199 EYSQPDINKSCWG
+199 EYSQPDINKSRWG

-224 YCVSSSNDMMTA
+224 YCVFSSRDMMTA

-251 QSDINMYAELREKV
+251 QSDINMYAELREKI
-265 NRDWDEALEAFNTVK
+265 NSDWDEALEAFKTVK
-280 YMGLGRVPK
+280 YMSLGRVPK

-296 NAVMTARKKLKDLLK
+296 NVVTTARKKLKDLLK
-311 KVPNIMCVSSGE
+311 KVPGIMCVSSEE
-323 HSEDVRLMRGPV
+323 HADDMRLLRDPV

-533 QARYVARYIDR
+533 QARYVAKYIER
-544 TVREGKTLVTKG
+544 TVREGKMLVTKG
-556 GALRPASYGDFC
+556 GALHPASYGDFC

-657 EPLYRSVAASADEG
+657 EPLYRSVAVSADEG
-671 DEKAAA
+671 SKKAAT

-704 TGFDAIAGAMPDGE
+704 TGFDAIVGAMPDGE
-718 RRRLNI
+718 RRRLNV

-777 HQSKGLEFPICIFA
+777 HQSKGLEFPICILA

-859 ENLIMVTSV
+859 ENLVMVTSV

-894 RMNNFSDLVLMA
+894 RMNNFSDLVLTA

-919 SGIDVPIFLPEKD
+919 SGVDVPIFLSEKD

-955 IAAKPVFFDE
+955 IAAKPVFFNE

-1032 ASARAD
+1032 SAARAG

>member
-1 MGVKWTTDQQ
+1 MGVNWTTDQR

-17 KGSVLVSAAA
+17 KGSVLISAAA
-27 GSGKTTVL
+27 GSGKTAVL

-40 RRLTDEDNP
+40 RRLTDKDNP

-142 AMLERAYEEDSDGS
+142 AMLEREYEEDLDGR

-193 LDSLIE
+193 LDSLIG
-199 EYSQPDINKSCWG
+199 EYSQPDINKSRWG

-224 YCVSSSNDMMTA
+224 YCVSSSRDVMTA

-251 QSDINMYAELREKV
+251 QSDINMYAELREKI
-265 NRDWDEALEAFNTVK
+265 NSDWDEALEAFKTVK
-280 YMGLGRVPK
+280 YMSLGRVPK

-296 NAVMTARKKLKDLLK
+296 NVVTTARKKLKDLLK
-311 KVPNIMCVSSGE
+311 KVPGIMCVSSEE
-323 HSEDVRLMRGPV
+323 HADDMRLLRDPV

-533 QARYVARYIDR
+533 QARYVAKYIER
-544 TVREGKTLVTKG
+544 TVREGKMLVTKG
-556 GALRPASYGDFC
+556 GALHPASYGDFC

-657 EPLYRSVAASADEG
+657 EPLYRSVAVSADEG

-704 TGFDAIAGAMPDGE
+704 TGFDAIVGAMPDGE
-718 RRRLNI
+718 RRRLNV

-777 HQSKGLEFPICIFA
+777 HQSKGLEFPICILA

-859 ENLIMVTSV
+859 ENLVMVTSV

-894 RMNNFSDLVLMA
+894 RMNNFSDLVLTA

-919 SGIDVPIFLPEKD
+919 SGVDVPIFLSEKD

-955 IAAKPVFFDE
+955 IAAKPVFFNE

-1018 RGTATHKFMQFSDY
+1018 RGTATHKFMQFSNY
-1032 ASARAD
+1032 AAARAD

-1123 DGELV
+1123 DGKLV

-1180 KVGTA
+1180 KVGTV

>member
-11 HAIECC
+11 HAIECR

-27 GSGKTTVL
+27 GSGKTAVL

-156 FSELSDMMSSGSSDE
+156 FSGLSDMMSSGSSDE
-171 DFAKLI
+171 NFAKLI

-224 YCVSSSNDMMTA
+224 YCVSSSNDMMAA

-335 TKLIELVKQFGR
+335 TKLIKLVKQFGR

-370 LLAVSDGS
+370 LLAVSDGR

-413 RAISA
+413 KAISA

-437 QAMPEIFLRRRS
+437 QAMPEIFLRRRG

-556 GALRPASYGDFC
+556 GALHPASYGDFC

-718 RRRLNI
+718 RRRLNV

-859 ENLIMVTSV
+859 ENLVMVTSV

-894 RMNNFSDLVLMA
+894 RMNNFSDLVLTA

-919 SGIDVPIFLPEKD
+919 SGVDVPIFLPEKD

-955 IAAKPVFFDE
+955 IAAKPVFFNE

-1032 ASARAD
+1032 SAARAD

-1065 KRFFMSPLAE
+1065 KRLFMSSLAE
-1075 RIFASDN
+1075 RIFASDS

-1123 DGELV
+1123 DGKLV

-1145 RYSAQLEIYREAL
+1145 RYSAQLGIYREAL

-1180 KVGTA
+1180 KVGTV

>member
-1 MGVKWTTDQQ
+1 MGVNWTTDQR
-11 HAIECC
+11 HAIECR

-27 GSGKTTVL
+27 GSGKTAVL

-40 RRLTDEDNP
+40 RRLTDKDNP

-142 AMLERAYEEDSDGS
+142 AMLEREYEEDLDGR

-193 LDSLIE
+193 LDSLIG
-199 EYSQPDINKSCWG
+199 EYSQPDINKSRWG

-224 YCVSSSNDMMTA
+224 YCVSSSRDMMTA

-251 QSDINMYAELREKV
+251 QSDINMYAELREKI
-265 NRDWDEALEAFNTVK
+265 NSDWDEALEAFKTVK
-280 YMGLGRVPK
+280 YMSLGRVPK

-296 NAVMTARKKLKDLLK
+296 NVVTTARKKLKDLLK
-311 KVPNIMCVSSGE
+311 KVPGIMCVSSEE
-323 HSEDVRLMRGPV
+323 HADDMRLLRDPV

-479 NYIFRQLMSTEAGEL
+479 NYIFHQLMSTEAGEL

-556 GALRPASYGDFC
+556 GALHPASYGDFC

-657 EPLYRSVAASADEG
+657 EPLYRSVAVSADEG

-704 TGFDAIAGAMPDGE
+704 TGFDAIVGAMPDGE
-718 RRRLNI
+718 RRRLNV

-777 HQSKGLEFPICIFA
+777 HQSKGLEFPICILA

-859 ENLIMVTSV
+859 ENLVMVTSV

-894 RMNNFSDLVLMA
+894 RMNNFSDLVLTA

-919 SGIDVPIFLPEKD
+919 SGVDVPIFLSEKD

-955 IAAKPVFFDE
+955 IAAKPVFFNE

-1018 RGTATHKFMQFSDY
+1018 RGTATHKFMQFSNY
-1032 ASARAD
+1032 AAARAD

-1123 DGELV
+1123 DGKLV
-1128 IVDYKTD
+1128 VVDYKTD

-1180 KVGTA
+1180 KVGTV